1 MSYLVIDYKSK
12 HNFSYCGNKDNTW
25 TNFHRSIDNN
35 LNKLV
40 NFNQNRDNDYVILY
54 DFSIN
59 NGTIEP
65 NNNQTT
71 ETNNNQTTETN
82 NNQTTE
88 TNNNQTTETNNNQ
101 TTETESSNNQIDEYL
116 DNQIDKSNNNQ
127 IDEYQEML
135 LNKVD
140 FDSNNIGYEINN
152 HLHKISKYDSEYLMM
167 SYYKKLKPTIEKYVA
182 KSTETMYKQL
192 FAIINDIA
200 SIDKLIDTGYF
211 ESKFGLGFCSL
222 KKYMYYKPENKLVD
236 LTDIIVIFQ
245 NHEKIKILLDK
256 LILHKFKFNTKYL
269 CNKIDFSNEILKYI
283 LNNIDEKDR
292 NILYLSCDDSVKF
305 EKMIT
310 ELNMDPNNEYNLIGV
325 LTQVPSYIN
334 GTQLIINGSHMLYYN
349 IALKHGFKFP
359 NLLSFLC
366 AYTLFKEDEQ
376 ANIEYLNDSV
386 YGYLKKN
393 SEHKENILY
402 YLDCYTET
410 DLDKIIEEYTKNNN
424 KINNYLRCEDTY
436 DLTSSILKDDY
447 NKFKTQTEYNQI
459 KYDNPYTS
467 YDFEQ
472 VQKYIN
478 VKEPVIFNKEIF
490 NKQYD
495 ELIELYSKNNIVD
508 FSLESRKELY
518 KYLKEMYEQHYDV
531 MKTFIK
537 FK

>member
-1 MSYLVIDYKSK
+1 MAYLVIDYKSK
-12 HNFSYCGNKDNTW
+12 HNFSYCGNKNNTW
-25 TNFHRSIDNN
+25 TNFH
-35 LNKLV
+35 
-40 NFNQNRDNDYVILY
+40 QNRDNDYVILY

-59 NGTIEP
+59 N
-65 NNNQTT
+65 QTT
-71 ETNNNQTTETN
+71 EP
-82 NNQTTE
+82 
-88 TNNNQTTETNNNQ
+88 NNNQ
-101 TTETESSNNQIDEYL
+101 TTETESSNNQIDDYL

-135 LNKVD
+135 LNKLD

-152 HLHKISKYDSEYLMM
+152 HLHKISKYDSEYLMI

-211 ESKFGLGFCSL
+211 ESKFGLGFCNL

-236 LTDIIVIFQ
+236 LTDVIVIFQ
-245 NHEKIKILLDK
+245 NHEEIKILLDK

-283 LNNIDEKDR
+283 LDNIDEKDR
-292 NILYLSCDDSVKF
+292 NILYLSCDDPDKF

-325 LTQVPSYIN
+325 LTQVPLYIN

-366 AYTLFKEDEQ
+366 AYILFKEDEQ

-386 YGYLKKN
+386 YKYLDRDYNKKYR
-393 SEHKENILY
+393 EEILY

-410 DLDKIIEEYTKNNN
+410 DFDKIIEEYN
-424 KINNYLRCEDTY
+424 KTNNYLRREDTY
-436 DLTSSILKDDY
+436 ELTSSILKDDY
-447 NKFKTQTEYNQI
+447 DKFNTQTEYNQI

-467 YDFEQ
+467 YDFEE

-478 VKEPVIFNKEIF
+478 VKEPVIFNKKIF

-495 ELIELYSKNNIVD
+495 ELIDLYSKNNIVD
-508 FSLESRKELY
+508 FSSESRKELF
-518 KYLKEMYEQHYDV
+518 KYLKSMYEQHYDV
-531 MKTFIK
+531 MKKFID
-537 FK
+537 FE

>member
-1 MSYLVIDYKSK
+1 MAYLVIDYKSK
-12 HNFSYCGNKDNTW
+12 HNFSYCGNKNNTW
-25 TNFHRSIDNN
+25 TNFHQTS
-35 LNKLV
+35 
-40 NFNQNRDNDYVILY
+40 DNDYVVLY

-59 NGTIEP
+59 NGT
-65 NNNQTT
+65 
-71 ETNNNQTTETN
+71 
-82 NNQTTE
+82 
-88 TNNNQTTETNNNQ
+88 
-101 TTETESSNNQIDEYL
+101 ESNNNQIDEYL
-116 DNQIDKSNNNQ
+116 DNQIKNTKPVS

-135 LNKVD
+135 LNKLD
-140 FDSNNIGYEINN
+140 FDSDNIGYEINN
-152 HLHKISKYDSEYLMM
+152 HLHKISKYDSEYLMI

-192 FAIINDIA
+192 FGIINDNVSIA

-211 ESKFGLGFCSL
+211 ESKFGLGFCNL

-236 LTDIIVIFQ
+236 LTDVIVIFQ

-256 LILHKFKFNTKYL
+256 LILHKFRFNTKYL

-283 LNNIDEKDR
+283 LDNIDEKDR
-292 NILYLSCDDSVKF
+292 NILYLSCDDPDKF

-325 LTQVPSYIN
+325 LSQVPSYIN
-334 GTQLIINGSHMLYYN
+334 GTQLIINGTHVLYYN

-376 ANIEYLNDSV
+376 ANIECLNDSV
-386 YGYLKKN
+386 YKYLDRDYNKTF
-393 SEHKENILY
+393 KEEILY
-402 YLDCYTET
+402 SLDCYTER
-410 DLDKIIEEYTKNNN
+410 DLDKIIEEYKT
-424 KINNYLRCEDTY
+424 NNYLRREDIY
-436 DLTSSILKDDY
+436 KLTSSILKDDY
-447 NKFKTQTEYNQI
+447 DKFNTQTEYNQI

-467 YDFEQ
+467 YDFEE

-478 VKEPVIFNKEIF
+478 VSEPVIFNKEIF

-495 ELIELYSKNNIVD
+495 ELIDLYSKNNIVD
-508 FSLESRKELY
+508 FSTESRKELY

>member
-1 MSYLVIDYKSK
+1 MAYLVIDYKSK
-12 HNFSYCGNKDNTW
+12 HNFSYCGNKNNTW
-25 TNFHRSIDNN
+25 TNFHRTSN
-35 LNKLV
+35 
-40 NFNQNRDNDYVILY
+40 NDYVILY
-54 DFSIN
+54 DFSISN
-59 NGTIEP
+59 EV
-65 NNNQTT
+65 T
-71 ETNNNQTTETN
+71 E
-82 NNQTTE
+82 
-88 TNNNQTTETNNNQ
+88 
-101 TTETESSNNQIDEYL
+101 NNQIDKSNN
-116 DNQIDKSNNNQ
+116 NQIDKSNNNQ
-127 IDEYQEML
+127 IDEYLDNQIKNTKPVSIDEYQEML
-135 LNKVD
+135 LNKLD

-152 HLHKISKYDSEYLMM
+152 HLHKISKYDSEYLMI

-192 FAIINDIA
+192 FGIINDNVSIA

-211 ESKFGLGFCSL
+211 ESKFGLGFCNL

-292 NILYLSCDDSVKF
+292 NILYLSCDDSDKF

-334 GTQLIINGSHMLYYN
+334 GTQLIINGTHVLYYN

-376 ANIEYLNDSV
+376 SNIECLNDSV
-386 YGYLKKN
+386 YKYLDRDYNKTF
-393 SEHKENILY
+393 KEEILY
-402 YLDCYTET
+402 SLDCYTET
-410 DLDKIIEEYTKNNN
+410 DLDKIIEEYKT
-424 KINNYLRCEDTY
+424 NNYLRVEDTY
-436 DLTSSILKDDY
+436 ELTSNILQYDY

-467 YDFEQ
+467 YDFEE

-478 VKEPVIFNKEIF
+478 VSEPVIFNKKIF

-508 FSLESRKELY
+508 FSSESRKELF

-531 MKTFIK
+531 MKTFID
-537 FK
+537 FQ

>member
-1 MSYLVIDYKSK
+1 MAYLVIDYKSK
-12 HNFSYCGNKDNTW
+12 HNFSYCGNKNNTW
-25 TNFHRSIDNN
+25 TNFH
-35 LNKLV
+35 
-40 NFNQNRDNDYVILY
+40 QNRDNDYVILY

-59 NGTIEP
+59 N
-65 NNNQTT
+65 QTT
-71 ETNNNQTTETN
+71 EP
-82 NNQTTE
+82 
-88 TNNNQTTETNNNQ
+88 NNNQ
-101 TTETESSNNQIDEYL
+101 TTETESSNNQIDDYL
-116 DNQIDKSNNNQ
+116 DNQIKNTKPVS

-135 LNKVD
+135 LNKLD
-140 FDSNNIGYEINN
+140 FDSDNIGYEINN
-152 HLHKISKYDSEYLMM
+152 HLHKISKYDSEYLMI

-236 LTDIIVIFQ
+236 LTDVIVIFQ
-245 NHEKIKILLDK
+245 NHEEIKILLDK

-269 CNKIDFSNEILKYI
+269 CNKIDFSNEMLKYI
-283 LNNIDEKDR
+283 LNNIEEKDR
-292 NILYLSCDDSVKF
+292 NILYLSCDDPDKF

-325 LTQVPSYIN
+325 LTQVPLYIN
-334 GTQLIINGSHMLYYN
+334 GSQLIINRSYILYYN

-366 AYTLFKEDEQ
+366 AYILFKEDEQ

-386 YGYLKKN
+386 FK
-393 SEHKENILY
+393 
-402 YLDCYTET
+402 YLDTSLKSGYKKEILNNLNCYTET
-410 DLDKIIEEYTKNNN
+410 EFDNIIEEYTNNN
-424 KINNYLRCEDTY
+424 KTNKYLRCEDTY
-436 DLTSSILKDDY
+436 ELTSTILKADY
-447 NKFKTQTEYNQI
+447 NKFNTQTEYNQI

-467 YDFEQ
+467 YDFEE

-478 VKEPVIFNKEIF
+478 VKEPVIFNKKIF

-495 ELIELYSKNNIVD
+495 ELIDLYSKNNIID
-508 FSLESRKELY
+508 FSSESRKELF
-518 KYLKEMYEQHYDV
+518 KYLKSMYEQYYDI
-531 MKTFIK
+531 MKTFID
-537 FK
+537 FE

>member
-1 MSYLVIDYKSK
+1 MAYLIIDYKSK

-25 TNFHRSIDNN
+25 TNFH
-35 LNKLV
+35 K
-40 NFNQNRDNDYVILY
+40 NRNNDYIILY

-59 NGTIEP
+59 NQTTEP

-71 ETNNNQTTETN
+71 ETNNNQ
-82 NNQTTE
+82 
-88 TNNNQTTETNNNQ
+88 
-101 TTETESSNNQIDEYL
+101 IDDYL
-116 DNQIDKSNNNQ
+116 DNQIKNTKPVS

-135 LNKVD
+135 LNKLD
-140 FDSNNIGYEINN
+140 FDTDNIGYEINN

-192 FAIINDIA
+192 FAIINDID

-211 ESKFGLGFCSL
+211 ESKFGLGFCNV

-236 LTDIIVIFQ
+236 LTDVIVIFQ

-256 LILHKFKFNTKYL
+256 LILHKFKFDTIYL

-283 LNNIDEKDR
+283 LNNIDEKDK
-292 NILYLSCDDSVKF
+292 NILYTFLNDPIKF

-325 LTQVPSYIN
+325 IAYHRRCSYVPLFITGSP
-334 GTQLIINGSHMLYYN
+334 IIYYN

-366 AYTLFKEDEQ
+366 AYTLFKEIEQ
-376 ANIEYLNDSV
+376 SNIEDLQDNVYL
-386 YGYLKKN
+386 YLKNNFDKTY
-393 SEHKENILY
+393 KEDIIN
-402 YLDCYTET
+402 YLDCYSEIEF
-410 DLDKIIEEYTKNNN
+410 DNIIEEYKKTKNN
-424 KINNYLRCEDTY
+424 YLQDRDIYE
-436 DLTSSILKDDY
+436 LTSTILQNDY
-447 NKFKTQTEYNQI
+447 NKFKLEPENTDIY
-459 KYDNPYTS
+459 YNPYTS
-467 YDFEQ
+467 YDFDE

-478 VKEPVIFNKEIF
+478 VSEPVIFNKKIF

-495 ELIELYSKNNIVD
+495 ELIDLYSKNNIVD
-508 FSLESRKELY
+508 FSSESRKELY
-518 KYLKEMYEQHYDV
+518 KYLEEMYEQHYYI
-531 MKTFIK
+531 MKTFID
-537 FK
+537 FE

>member
-1 MSYLVIDYKSK
+1 MAYLVIDYKSK

-25 TNFHRSIDNN
+25 TNFHRSVD
-35 LNKLV
+35 NKLA

-59 NGTIEP
+59 NGT
-65 NNNQTT
+65 T
-71 ETNNNQTTETN
+71 ETNNNQ
-82 NNQTTE
+82 
-88 TNNNQTTETNNNQ
+88 
-101 TTETESSNNQIDEYL
+101 IDDYL
-116 DNQIDKSNNNQ
+116 DNQIKNTKPEN

-135 LNKVD
+135 LNKLD

-152 HLHKISKYDSEYLMM
+152 HLHKISKYDSEYLMI

-211 ESKFGLGFCSL
+211 ESKFGLGFCNL

-236 LTDIIVIFQ
+236 LTDVIVIFQ

-256 LILHKFKFNTKYL
+256 LILHKFRFNTKYL

-292 NILYLSCDDSVKF
+292 NILYLSCDDPVKF

-310 ELNMDPNNEYNLIGV
+310 DLNMDPNNEYNLIGV
-325 LTQVPSYIN
+325 LSQVPSYIN
-334 GTQLIINGSHMLYYN
+334 GTQLIINGTHVLYYN

-376 ANIEYLNDSV
+376 SNIECLNDSV
-386 YGYLKKN
+386 YKYLDRDYNKTF
-393 SEHKENILY
+393 KEEILY

-410 DLDKIIEEYTKNNN
+410 NLDKIIEEYTN
-424 KINNYLRCEDTY
+424 KKTNNYLRVEDTY
-436 DLTSSILKDDY
+436 ELTSRILQDDY

-467 YDFEQ
+467 YDFEE

-478 VKEPVIFNKEIF
+478 VKEPVIFNKKIF

-495 ELIELYSKNNIVD
+495 ELIDLYSKNNIVD
-508 FSLESRKELY
+508 FSSESRKELF
-518 KYLKEMYEQHYDV
+518 KYLETMYEQHYDV
-531 MKTFIK
+531 MKTFID
-537 FK
+537 FE

>member
-12 HNFSYCGNKDNTW
+12 HNFSYCENKDNTW

-35 LNKLV
+35 VNKLA
-40 NFNQNRDNDYVILY
+40 NFNQNRDNNYVILY

-59 NGTIEP
+59 NQTIEP
-65 NNNQTT
+65 NNNQ
-71 ETNNNQTTETN
+71 
-82 NNQTTE
+82 
-88 TNNNQTTETNNNQ
+88 
-101 TTETESSNNQIDEYL
+101 IDDYL
-116 DNQIDKSNNNQ
+116 DNQIKNTKPVS

-135 LNKVD
+135 LNKLD
-140 FDSNNIGYEINN
+140 FDSDNIGYEINN

-167 SYYKKLKPTIEKYVA
+167 LYYKKLKPIIEKYVA

-192 FAIINDIA
+192 FAIINDIDEV
-200 SIDKLIDTGYF
+200 DKLIDTGYF
-211 ESKFGLGFCSL
+211 ESKFGLGFCNL

-269 CNKIDFSNEILKYI
+269 CNKIDFSNEMLKYI
-283 LNNIDEKDR
+283 LNNIEEKDR
-292 NILYLSCDDSVKF
+292 NILYLSCDDPVKF

-325 LTQVPSYIN
+325 LTQVPLYIN
-334 GTQLIINGSHMLYYN
+334 GTQLIINGSRVLYYN

-376 ANIEYLNDSV
+376 FNIEDLNDSV
-386 YGYLKKN
+386 YK
-393 SEHKENILY
+393 
-402 YLDCYTET
+402 YLDTSLKSGYKKEILNNLNCYTET
-410 DLDKIIEEYTKNNN
+410 EFDNIIEKYINNN
-424 KINNYLRCEDTY
+424 KTNKYLRCEDTY
-436 DLTSSILKDDY
+436 ELTSIILKADY
-447 NKFKTQTEYNQI
+447 NKFKLENNDNNSDDNTDNNSD
-459 KYDNPYTS
+459 DNPYTS
-467 YDFEQ
+467 YDFEE

-478 VKEPVIFNKEIF
+478 VSEPVIFNKKIF
-490 NKQYD
+490 NEQYD
-495 ELIELYSKNNIVD
+495 ELIDLYSKNNIID
-508 FSLESRKELY
+508 FSSESRKELF
-518 KYLKEMYEQHYDV
+518 KYLESMYQQHYDV
-531 MKTFIK
+531 MKTFIN